1 MGGRTRLK
9 LSAQYNHVIG
19 GEVNNLFSRVEPDA
33 PDVELDFNGGH
44 GLEASAMLS
53 LPVGRRQAIN
63 VGPFIRRWD
72 LDQSDSFTL
81 VNPDDP
87 TEAITLFEP
96 ENRTTEIG
104 VRLGFSF

>member
-1 MGGRTRLK
+1 
-9 LSAQYNHVIG
+9 
-19 GEVNNLFSRVEPDA
+19 VNNLFSRIDPEL

-53 LPVGRRQAIN
+53 LPVGRRNAIN
-63 VGPFIRRWD
+63 VGPFIRRWE
-72 LDQSDSFTL
+72 LNDSERFTI

-87 TEAITLFEP
+87 SEALTLLEP

-104 VRLGFSF
+104 VRIGFSF